1 MIYLDYD
8 KNRMRKMLSS
18 RWHIYPSYI
27 IALNNLDGF
36 IGVFS
41 AEPKLLYKKGSLIPA
56 TVPLQPVHLG
66 FRDED
71 SAIIAKLSL

>member
-1 MIYLDYD
+1 MTFIDYD
-8 KNRMRKMLSS
+8 KNQMRRLMYL
-18 RWHIYPSYI
+18 WYIEPSYI

-41 AEPKLLYKKGSLIPA
+41 ACPKLLYKRGSLIPA
-56 TVPLQPVHLG
+56 SVPLQPVHLG

-71 SAIIAKLSL
+71 AAIIAKLSL